1 MPRCVSEVA
10 LVPRVLHK
18 LIVLKKD
25 SLHVIMAELIIM
37 LKSTKLE
44 LSDIDLSI

>member
-18 LIVLKKD
+18 LIVLKKV
-25 SLHVIMAELIIM
+25 SLHVTMAELIIM

-44 LSDIDLSI
+44 LSGIDLSI